1 MRRHNDQGNHAR
13 ADNEAEQM
21 NIADTRTMYDSL
33 LAHNQ
38 QLNTQHQT
46 LQNNF
51 VKSTSE
57 FKEAYQQRIAFAA
70 SSPSRRS
77 I

>member
-1 MRRHNDQGNHAR
+1 MRRHNDQGNQKR

-46 LQNNF
+46 LQNN
-51 VKSTSE
+51 
-57 FKEAYQQRIAFAA
+57 
-70 SSPSRRS
+70 
-77 I
+77 